1 MPFSPAAVLARSRT
15 GRALRRTHNWVQLV
29 KFSVVGASGYAVNLA
44 VFTAL
49 LALAADYRLAAC
61 GAFLVAVANNYV
73 WNRAWTFDGRGKA
86 VGRQAT
92 RFFGVSLLALGVSFV
107 LLALFVAFGLG
118 EVVAQAAAIVLAT
131 PVSFLGNKLWSFR

>member
-1 MPFSPAAVLARSRT
+1 VITSRPLARAARLEL
-15 GRALRRTHNWVQLV
+15 GRPAGFGQLV
-29 KFSVVGASGYAVNLA
+29 AFCLVGASGYAVNLA

-61 GAFLVAVANNYV
+61 GAFLVAVANNYT
-73 WNRAWTFDGRGKA
+73 WNRTWTFDGRGKA

-92 RFFGVSLLALGVSFV
+92 RFFAVSLIALGVSLA
-107 LLALFVAFGLG
+107 LLALFVAAGLG